1 VVAYQTPADV
11 HRQLLDLR
19 RCNLLI
25 TTRGGVTLRR
35 PHPQRYRGVHAVG
48 RTGRYRATLSIG
60 GYYRILGVYDTPEEA
75 AQARD
80 AAIIRLGLQD
90 IAPLNNP

>member
-1 VVAYQTPADV
+1 M
-11 HRQLLDLR
+11 
-19 RCNLLI
+19 
-25 TTRGGVTLRR
+25 
-35 PHPQRYRGVHAVG
+35 HAVG

-60 GYYRILGVYDTPEEA
+60 GHYRVLGLYDTPEEA

-90 IAPLNNP
+90 IARLNNP